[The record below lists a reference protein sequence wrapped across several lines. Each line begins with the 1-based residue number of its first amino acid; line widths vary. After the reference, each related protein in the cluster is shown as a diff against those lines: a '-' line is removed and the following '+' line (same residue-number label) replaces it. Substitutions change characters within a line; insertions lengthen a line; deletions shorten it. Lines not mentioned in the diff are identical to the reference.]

1 MSEHL
6 RELYQEII
14 MDHSRAP
21 RGFGKPIEFLAS
33 KESFNP
39 LCGDRVTIYL
49 ARDSQGALKL
59 AFEGSGCAMCMAS
72 SSLLMETLQGLQPK
86 IAATTL
92 STLFQLLRSEP
103 LSQSSID
110 SLGKLTILQSVKQ
123 YPARVKCVTLP
134 WHALKDLLEP
144 LLGDP
149 L

>member
-14 MDHSRAP
+14 MDHSRSP
-21 RGFGKPIEFLAS
+21 RGFGKPVQFDFS

-49 ARDSQGALKL
+49 SRTPQGNLVL

-72 SSLLMETLQGLQPK
+72 TSLLIERLQGLQPSV
-86 IAATTL
+86 ASTTL
-92 STLFQLLRSEP
+92 STLFQLLRLEP
-103 LSQSSID
+103 MDPSDLD

-144 LLGDP
+144 LLGSP